1 MLEHVL
7 TNRNCRQPLVGVCF
21 APKMDI
27 ADHERRPSAIACATA
42 VEESAAARAIATA
55 DACLHPRTCDPITTR
70 AEIRLAS
77 IDTNV
82 SGSNPKR
89 PMHEDVHS
97 DT

>member
-1 MLEHVL
+1 MPLISGARQKAVG
-7 TNRNCRQPLVGVCF
+7 CRLLRARRERPGGRRVQSQLQMRVCVRM
-21 APKMDI
+21 PVI
-27 ADHERRPSAIACATA
+27 QLQHG
-42 VEESAAARAIATA
+42 
-55 DACLHPRTCDPITTR
+55 